1 MAKGIIF
8 VVDGMAGRPIP
19 ELDGKTTLESANTPH
34 MDRIAL
40 EGECGLL
47 DPISPGVRAGSD
59 TSHLAL
65 LGYNPYEYY
74 TGRGPFEAMGA
85 GLLVK
90 PGDIALRMNFATID
104 DKGIVIERRA
114 GRIQEDE
121 GTHQLAE
128 LLNHLEIDGVQILC
142 NASTAHRGA
151 VVLRGEDLSGEIED
165 ADPHR
170 EGKPIPKAKPLT
182 KEAERTGAV
191 VDKLIAK
198 SVELFR
204 DHEINKKRI
213 KEGKSPANCI
223 LLRGAGVAPQVQLF
237 SERYKIKGAAVV
249 EVGLIRGIARFL
261 GLDLIDVPT
270 ATGGA
275 DTDEVGL
282 ARAVV
287 GALGDYDLVLTNI
300 KAPDL
305 GGHDGDYKAKIS
317 AIEKA
322 DRMSGIIYEGIKGS
336 DTHLAIL
343 ADHATPVVCRDH
355 TGDAVPIAT
364 WGKMT
369 RPDGVKSYGERPCI
383 GGGLGRIQGIDLM
396 PIMLNL
402 MGAAEKFG
410 A

>member
-1 MAKGIIF
+1 MAKGIVFIA
-8 VVDGMAGRPIP
+8 DGMAGRPIP
-19 ELDGKTTLESANTPH
+19 ELGGKTTLESANTPS
-34 MDRIAL
+34 MDRIAA

-65 LGYNPYEYY
+65 LGYNPHEYY

-85 GLLVK
+85 GLAVK

-104 DKGIVIERRA
+104 DKGIVTDRRA
-114 GRIQEDE
+114 GRIQESE

-128 LLNHLEIDGVQILC
+128 LLNNLEIDGVQILC

-151 VVLRGEDLSGEIED
+151 VVLRGKGLSCEIED

-182 KEAERTGAV
+182 KDAERTALV
-191 VDKLIAK
+191 VDKLVAK
-198 SVELFR
+198 AIELFR
-204 DHEINKKRI
+204 DNEVNKKRI
-213 KEGKSPANCI
+213 KEGKPPANCI
-223 LLRGAGVAPQVQLF
+223 LLRGAGVAPQVQPF
-237 SERYKIKGAAVV
+237 RERYKIKGAAVV

-270 ATGGA
+270 ATGGM

-287 GALGDYDLVLTNI
+287 AALKTHDLVLTNI
-300 KAPDL
+300 KAADL
-305 GGHDGDYKAKIS
+305 GGHDGDYQEKIL

-322 DRMSGIIYEGIKGS
+322 DRMAGIIYEGIKGS

-343 ADHATPVVCRDH
+343 ADHATPVVFRDH
-355 TGDAVPIAT
+355 SGDTVPIAT

-383 GGGLGRIQGIDLM
+383 GGGLGRIRGIDLM

-402 MGAAEKFG
+402 MGVAEKYG